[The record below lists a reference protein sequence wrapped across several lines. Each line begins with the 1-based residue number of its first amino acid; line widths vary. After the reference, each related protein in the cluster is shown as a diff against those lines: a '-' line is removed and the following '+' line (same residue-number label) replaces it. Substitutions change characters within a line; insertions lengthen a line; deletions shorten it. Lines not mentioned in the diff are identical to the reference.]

1 MIMTEASSTALGV
14 AVALSVAPDAVTT
27 MTGCDQPG
35 DDVAEI
41 MALAG

>member
-1 MIMTEASSTALGV
+1 MIITEASPTALGV

-27 MTGCDQPG
+27 MTGCDQAG
-35 DDVAEI
+35 DYVAEV